1 MLPVIHPNISHG
13 EILRNNKWQWELQ
26 SRLPHLTLDRS
37 FLKSVNLWG
46 KRITLENIFW
56 TGSSSLKTWLST
68 GTMAGS
74 FCSNDAMTQLCGS
87 RVVTN
92 VCHPERE
99 AFLDLDKVLSGAMGW
114 EGREMEI
121 TATSF
126 FGSPANTDLLSNFTN
141 LGAQKC
147 PFTGHMYKLGQI

>member
-1 MLPVIHPNISHG
+1 MLGFPDQSSIYLFS
-13 EILRNNKWQWELQ
+13 LLFNKYLLNTVW
-26 SRLPHLTLDRS
+26 RLIKTRYKS

-74 FCSNDAMTQLCGS
+74 VCSNDAMTQLCGS